1 MKPSIEMG
9 GGEFS
14 GEYGIH
20 GDLQYPCMYVL
31 TCGDGTETAAGLD
44 MTPLRGSPSGR
55 GGGRLRP
62 RSLSSC
68 VMR

>member
-1 MKPSIEMG
+1 MHLFAEIYGNVTPS
-9 GGEFS
+9 
-14 GEYGIH
+14 
-20 GDLQYPCMYVL
+20 MYVL

-55 GGGRLRP
+55 GGGCLRP

>member
-1 MKPSIEMG
+1 M
-9 GGEFS
+9 
-14 GEYGIH
+14 H
-20 GDLQYPCMYVL
+20 VQYMYVL

-44 MTPLRGSPSGR
+44 MTHLRGSPSGR